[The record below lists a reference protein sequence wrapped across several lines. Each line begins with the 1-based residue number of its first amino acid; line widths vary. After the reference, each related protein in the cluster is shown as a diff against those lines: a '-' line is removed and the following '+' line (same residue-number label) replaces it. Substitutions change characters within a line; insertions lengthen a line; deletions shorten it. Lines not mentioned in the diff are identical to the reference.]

1 MNWLRWNW
9 NPPSKEKYFHYPCDR
24 SVFGKY
30 AYFIW
35 FQFGEK
41 NFSYTVVEVRFFIE
55 LQRKP
60 FYYVMNVVIP
70 TVVLAILSTLTF
82 LIPADS
88 GEKLSMGVSV
98 LLAFTVFML
107 ILSDNTPQTSD
118 NAPLLGK
125 IDLSPIFIK
134 PHPNHEC
141 CEFFYNYV
149 LH

>member
-1 MNWLRWNW
+1 MLSQNQL
-9 NPPSKEKYFHYPCDR
+9 SD
-24 SVFGKY
+24 
-30 AYFIW
+30 FIG
-35 FQFGEK
+35 FQFGEQ
-41 NFSYTVVEVRFFIE
+41 NFSYTFVEVRFFIE

-107 ILSDNTPQTSD
+107 ILSDNIPQTSD

-125 IDLSPIFIK
+125 NDYAS
-134 PHPNHEC
+134 
-141 CEFFYNYV
+141 YS
-149 LH
+149 